1 LDLADAE
8 ARVLNETH
16 RPGSA
21 WEKEF
26 ARTMVSKPRS
36 SKKSLPALG
45 LLLAASL
52 ALGVGVVAPAS
63 ALAAAPVNTSLPVV
77 SPSKP
82 HPGVVETTTN
92 GTWTGSP
99 TSYTYNWQRC
109 DALGGSCVFIAGAT
123 SATYTPVKAD
133 AGHTLVAAVTA
144 HNGEGSGQAWSAPT
158 ELVDWG
164 YWYSCQNVGAG
175 AGLYEDPACSKEGGS
190 KAFAWT
196 KLGAAAT
203 GLTMHREGPGTKGE
217 FVINFKPFGSEVL
230 IECKTQAASGTI
242 ANPAGGAAGTT
253 SLSSFTLTGCS
264 VLFAGGCKVH
274 EPVTFNPL
282 TGHITE
288 FSGKTALEFAPT
300 RAEDKGI
307 LTNVEFIGTSC
318 SVKGISY
325 PITGSFTGVVD
336 AATSTL
342 TITEASTNMISVR
355 RPATMSGIATLAT
368 TAGEALKIAN

>member
-8 ARVLNETH
+8 ARALNETH

-52 ALGVGVVAPAS
+52 ALGIGVVAPAS

-77 SPSKP
+77 SPAKP

-99 TSYTYNWQRC
+99 TSYTYSWSRC
-109 DALGGSCVFIAGAT
+109 DALGGSCASIAGAT
-123 SATYTPVKAD
+123 SVTYTPVKAD

-144 HNGEGSGQAWSAPT
+144 HNSEGGSSPARSAPT

-175 AGLYEDPACSKEGGS
+175 AGFYEDPACSKEGGS

-196 KLGAAAT
+196 KLGATPT
-203 GLTMHREGPGTKGE
+203 GLTMHREGPGTTGE
-217 FVINFKPFGSEVL
+217 FVINFKPFGSEVR
-230 IECKTQAASGTI
+230 IECETQAASGTI

-253 SLSSFTLTGCS
+253 SLSSFTLSGCS

-274 EPVTFNPL
+274 EPVTFNSL
-282 TGHITE
+282 TGHMTE
-288 FSGKTALEFAPT
+288 FSGKTALEFASTNP
-300 RAEDKGI
+300 EQ

-325 PITGSFTGVVD
+325 PVTGSFTGVVD
-336 AATSTL
+336 AVASTL
-342 TITEASTNMISVR
+342 TITNASSNMFSVH
-355 RPATMSGIATLAT
+355 RPATMSGVATLAT
-368 TAGEALKIAN
+368 TAGEAVKIAN